1 MKQIKWNR
9 EEQKLRCNEHH
20 KDSQWWEAERMT
32 ESGRED
38 GSTEEKTGR
47 KRQTALKHSSLPVN
61 DSHCAIFFFY
71 QRLGLALSPSHI
83 FSHDPPSQAQGFF
96 FLQAQS
102 QTHAEMVAGM
112 ERHEREVSWAVV
124 TGPAEEICVPLLVMT
139 SDFKS
144 QRFLMFLFLF
154 LLCKVRYLEQ
164 LHFLKSTFTL
174 QLFCCKTIFRAVPS
188 IPVTMSMVWNMNHR
202 EIIRANHKAWKF
214 RQLIL

>member
-1 MKQIKWNR
+1 MSITKTASD
-9 EEQKLRCNEHH
+9 EKLREW
-20 KDSQWWEAERMT
+20 QRVAGRMGAQRRRQG
-32 ESGRED
+32 GR
-38 GSTEEKTGR
+38 GKQPWNTPR
-47 KRQTALKHSSLPVN
+47 SLLMTPTVPFF
-61 DSHCAIFFFY
+61 FFFY

-102 QTHAEMVAGM
+102 QTHTEMVAGM

-174 QLFCCKTIFRAVPS
+174 QLFCCKTIFRAVRS